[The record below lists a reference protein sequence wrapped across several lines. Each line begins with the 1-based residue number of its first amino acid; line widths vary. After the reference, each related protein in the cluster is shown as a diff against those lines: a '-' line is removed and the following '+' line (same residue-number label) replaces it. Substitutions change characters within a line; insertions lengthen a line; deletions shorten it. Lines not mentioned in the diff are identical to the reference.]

1 MSFVGFC
8 SMQRYTKKDHSYP
21 EEFIDEVKNIGTK
34 VLQKISAVSNA
45 STANVSFAIGKREQE
60 AEMGQ
65 GGGRE
70 H

>member
-34 VLQKISAVSNA
+34 VL
-45 STANVSFAIGKREQE
+45 
-60 AEMGQ
+60 
-65 GGGRE
+65 
-70 H
+70 